1 MTRKFYID
9 YRKCR
14 ARTYHS
20 SVPSHVILMFPLA
33 NILICNTIFT
43 KSMVVS
49 IPLLEPCSGNLHNG
63 KSFTKET
70 EAGQEIEN
78 LLRYGQ

>member
-1 MTRKFYID
+1 MTRKFYIN
-9 YRKCR
+9 YREHR

-20 SVPSHVILMFPLA
+20 SAPSHVTLMFPLA
-33 NILICNTIFT
+33 NILICNMIFT
-43 KSMVVS
+43 ESMVVH
-49 IPLLEPCSGNLHNG
+49 IPLPEPCFGNLHNG